1 MSDDTTR
8 NLISDR
14 LDQVISLVKNLTDKH
29 TETDARVERLERVLE
44 ERLYDTR
51 PIWEALRAQVQ
62 ELDGRVG
69 AIESEMTGMR
79 SEMTGMRAQ
88 IGAIELEMTG
98 MRSEMTGMRSEMTGM
113 RAQIGAIESEMT
125 GMRAET
131 TGMRAEMTGMRAEMT
146 AMRAQFTEML
156 TQMIEMLRQLT
167 EMRVET
173 GNGFRAVDRKI
184 GVLGKTLIDMTAD
197 IRELQDKVEKIESQ
211 PL

>member
-1 MSDDTTR
+1 MSDDATR
-8 NLISDR
+8 NLLTDR
-14 LDQVISLVKNLTDKH
+14 FDQLTSLVKNLTDKH

-62 ELDGRVG
+62 ELGGRVG
-69 AIESEMTGMR
+69 AIESEMTSMR
-79 SEMTGMRAQ
+79 
-88 IGAIELEMTG
+88 LEMTG
-98 MRSEMTGMRSEMTGM
+98 MR
-113 RAQIGAIESEMT
+113 I
-125 GMRAET
+125 
-131 TGMRAEMTGMRAEMT
+131 
-146 AMRAQFTEML
+146 QFTEML
-156 TQMIEMLRQLT
+156 RQMT

-211 PL
+211 PS